1 MKKNKMLLKRLGFLP
16 SLLKI
21 TIPVFLVH
29 LLVFQIPSLTTVATQ
44 FFYSIPFLYILYFV
58 FSVIILIALFKVSEN
73 NFDNV
78 GMTFLISTSIKMVIC
93 YFILRPILNS
103 VNENTI
109 EKVNF
114 FTIFILFLAIETVI
128 TIRLL
133 NKNQ

>member
-1 MKKNKMLLKRLGFLP
+1 MLLKRLGFLP

-21 TIPVFLVH
+21 TIPVFLLH
-29 LLVFQIPSLTTVATQ
+29 LLIFQIPSLATSETH
-44 FFYSIPFLYILYFV
+44 FFYTIPFLYFLYFI
-58 FSVIILIALFKVSEN
+58 FSVIILIALFKVSKN

-78 GMTFLISTSIKMVIC
+78 GMTFLISTSIKMAVS

-103 VNENTI
+103 ANENTI

-114 FTIFILFLAIETVI
+114 FTIFILFLAIETII

>member
-1 MKKNKMLLKRLGFLP
+1 MLLKRLGFLP

-21 TIPVFLVH
+21 TLSVFLLH
-29 LLVFQIPSLTTVATQ
+29 LLIFQISTLSEAALN
-44 FFYSIPFLYILYFV
+44 FYYSIPFLYLLYFM
-58 FSVIILIALFKVSEN
+58 FSVIILSFLFKVSKS

-78 GMTFLISTSIKMVIC
+78 GMTFLISTSIKMVVS
-93 YFILRPILNS
+93 YFVLRPILNS
-103 VNENTI
+103 TEESTI

-114 FTIFILFLAIETVI
+114 FIIFILFLAIETVI

>member
-1 MKKNKMLLKRLGFLP
+1 MLLKRLGFLP

-21 TIPVFLVH
+21 TLSVFLLH
-29 LLVFQIPSLTTVATQ
+29 LLIFQISTLSEAALK
-44 FFYSIPFLYILYFV
+44 FYYSIPFLYLLYFM
-58 FSVIILIALFKVSEN
+58 FSAIILSFLFKVSES

-78 GMTFLISTSIKMVIC
+78 GMTFLISTSIKMVVS
-93 YFILRPILNS
+93 YFVLRPILNLTEES
-103 VNENTI
+103 TI

-114 FTIFILFLAIETVI
+114 FIIFILFLAIETVI

>member
-1 MKKNKMLLKRLGFLP
+1 MLLKRLGFLP

-21 TIPVFLVH
+21 TLSVFLLH
-29 LLVFQIPSLTTVATQ
+29 LLIFQISTLSEAALK
-44 FFYSIPFLYILYFV
+44 FYYSIPFLYLLYFM
-58 FSVIILIALFKVSEN
+58 FSVIILSFLFKVSKS

-78 GMTFLISTSIKMVIC
+78 GMTFLISTSIKMVVS
-93 YFILRPILNS
+93 YFVLRPILNS
-103 VNENTI
+103 TEESTI

-114 FTIFILFLAIETVI
+114 FIIFILFLAIETVI